1 MAVSFGVDV
10 MFVRSCW
17 SCRPKTILVCCLT
30 VLTLCCLSSSLPA
43 EGAKSGGYDPLTP
56 LLTEQVDIIDLTV
69 HDEARKRDIPIRIY
83 RCDSLKS
90 APVVLFSHGLGG
102 SREMGPYLGKHW
114 ATCGYVAVFL
124 QHPGSDTSV
133 WKGKRPR
140 EIMNAMREAANAENF
155 LLRAQDVP
163 AVLNQL
169 EKWNADS
176 SHQLHGV
183 FDLTRVGMSGHS
195 FGAMT
200 TQAVSGQGRPRANGK
215 LTEPRIKAA
224 LPMSPSSP
232 SVGDPQ
238 TAFSQVQIP
247 WLIMTGTNDVSAIG
261 GQTVESRLAVYPA
274 LPPGHK
280 YELVLDKAEHS
291 AFTDRSLPGE
301 RAERNPNHHRVILAL
316 STAFWDAYLKGD
328 KQAQS
333 WLDGDG
339 PRSVME
345 KSDRWQKK

>member
-1 MAVSFGVDV
+1 
-10 MFVRSCW
+10 MFIRPNLSHARQTLMRGILIVLHLLSLNGLL
-17 SCRPKTILVCCLT
+17 SADEPKTEPY
-30 VLTLCCLSSSLPA
+30 S
-43 EGAKSGGYDPLTP
+43 PLTP
-56 LLTEQVDIIDLTV
+56 LYQEEATALDLTV
-69 HDEARKRDIPIRIY
+69 HDESRNRDIPLRIF
-83 RCDSLKS
+83 RCKPVKK

-102 SREMGPYLGKHW
+102 SREMGAYLGQHW
-114 ATCGYVAVFL
+114 ASRGYVAVFL

-140 EIMNAMREAANAENF
+140 EIMTAMQEAANAENF

-169 EKWNADS
+169 EKWNVEP
-176 SHQLHGV
+176 SHALNGV
-183 FDLTRVGMSGHS
+183 FDLTRVGMAGHS

-200 TQAVSGQGRPRANGK
+200 TQVVSGQGRPRAQGM

-224 LPMSPSSP
+224 IPMSPSSP

-238 TAFSQVQIP
+238 TAFSQVKIP
-247 WLIMTGTNDVSAIG
+247 WLIMTGTNDVSRIG
-261 GQTVESRLAVYPA
+261 GQTVESRLAVYPV

-291 AFTDRSLPGE
+291 AFTDRTLPGE
-301 RAERNPNHHRVILAL
+301 RAQRNPNHHRVILAL

-328 KQAQS
+328 TQAQS
-333 WLDGDG
+333 WLDGEG

-345 KSDRWQKK
+345 KDDRWQKK